1 MTKTLETASG
11 IRREEDDDFDPR
23 LVRSLGGCERFVEAQ
38 IVELTNRCVAGLPH
52 LAKRV
57 AVLRADMSRG
67 QSPSQIQHGLP
78 PGPEVATLGA
88 AAKGALKAVR
98 MRIDEARQRDRLCHA
113 AIILVQMVTR
123 AVQSPLAQ
131 LPNALTVLRLG
142 MIPLYVALM
151 LSAENGKSWPAALV
165 FGAAGA
171 TDQIDGWLARRWR
184 VESTF
189 GKIAD
194 PLADRLMIDAAV
206 VMLWVA
212 GRLPLVALGLVL
224 ARDILLVGGYK
235 LLVPHGYDFEVNTLG
250 KLATWLLYAALALLM
265 VTSDGTAWPLWLF
278 WTGIAVA
285 LAAGVQYLVK
295 ARREVA
301 R

>member
-1 MTKTLETASG
+1 
-11 IRREEDDDFDPR
+11 
-23 LVRSLGGCERFVEAQ
+23 
-38 IVELTNRCVAGLPH
+38 
-52 LAKRV
+52 
-57 AVLRADMSRG
+57 
-67 QSPSQIQHGLP
+67 
-78 PGPEVATLGA
+78 
-88 AAKGALKAVR
+88 
-98 MRIDEARQRDRLCHA
+98 
-113 AIILVQMVTR
+113 MVTR